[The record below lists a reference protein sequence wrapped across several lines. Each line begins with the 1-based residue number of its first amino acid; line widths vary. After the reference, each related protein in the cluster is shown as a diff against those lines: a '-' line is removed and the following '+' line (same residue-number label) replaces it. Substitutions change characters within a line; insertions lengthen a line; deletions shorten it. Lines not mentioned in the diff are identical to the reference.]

1 MGDVIDLYGRRLAT
15 ARPSKG
21 YEAFVVSEEAE
32 PSVVFVFNNDRDY
45 VILAY
50 ADLERIGN
58 PPGVEPNSVVVLRF
72 GGSGKHEV
80 RIEGYRL
87 LDVVTELRR
96 RRVASVQETPRNWK
110 GPRDGSV
117 PVITR
122 ITVREVRR

>member
-1 MGDVIDLYGRRLAT
+1 MGDVIDLYGRRLA
-15 ARPSKG
+15 ADRPSKG

-50 ADLERIGN
+50 ADLERIAN

-72 GGSGKHEV
+72 GGSVKHEV

-87 LDVVTELRR
+87 LDVVTLLRR
-96 RRVASVQETPRNWK
+96 HRIASVQETPRKWS
-110 GPRDGSV
+110 GPKDGSV

-122 ITVREVRR
+122 IMVREVRH